1 MSPAA
6 HALDRRLHALRA
18 ARDGVA
24 TALVALEADETFKL
38 LAARGGLSGATAARV
53 RPALARL
60 AELRPGMAALD
71 ELLAWASGLRSSSA
85 MDDGRATELVSML
98 NSPSLLLPA
107 PEAGLRAT
115 RQMAPQDLLD
125 GLEQAVEP
133 MRALVTEIDALWKEL
148 PLRLE
153 RTAGEA
159 ERLALE
165 LPAFRSVVTARST
178 VAELPTRVVNDPI
191 GAADDLTR
199 VQAALAE
206 AQSARGDVARLD
218 RVLKAAAGT
227 LAEIEAQIDEGR
239 RALDRSLAET
249 HEPWGLLDPL
259 DAELL
264 GGERG
269 LRPWLGRLQR
279 LVGEGRCQLA
289 ETGLASWQALADQT
303 LDAARQVAAANVRP
317 IARREEL
324 QRLLGAA
331 RVKARASGRAEDP
344 RVAQLADQAQRA
356 LLVPCD
362 IDAAENRVDA
372 YIDALRRRPRAVG
385 PGHVATSL
393 RELSA

>member
-18 ARDGVA
+18 ARDEVA
-24 TALVALEADETFKL
+24 TALVALEADETYKL
-38 LAARGGLSGATAARV
+38 LAARGGLSGTTAARV
-53 RPALARL
+53 RPALAGL
-60 AELRPGMAALD
+60 AELRPGLAALD
-71 ELLAWASGLRSSSA
+71 ELLAWASGLRSTSA
-85 MDDGRATELVSML
+85 MDDSRATELVSML
-98 NSPSLLLPA
+98 NSPSLVLPA
-107 PEAGLRAT
+107 PQAGLRAT
-115 RQMAPQDLLD
+115 RNMAPQDLLD
-125 GLEQAVEP
+125 GLAQALEP
-133 MRALVTEIDALWKEL
+133 LRAVVTEVDALWKEL

-153 RTAGEA
+153 RTAADA

-165 LPAFRSVVTARST
+165 MPAFRSVAAAHTA

-191 GAADDLTR
+191 GAAADISR
-199 VQAALAE
+199 IQAELAE
-206 AQSARGDVARLD
+206 AQRSRTEVARLG
-218 RVLKAAAGT
+218 RELEGASGR
-227 LAEIEAQIDEGR
+227 LAEIETLVDEGR

-259 DAELL
+259 DAGVLT
-264 GGERG
+264 GERG

-279 LVGEGRCQLA
+279 LVAEGRVQLA
-289 ETGLASWQALADQT
+289 EKGLASWQALAAQT
-303 LDAARQVAAANVRP
+303 LEAARQVATANVRP

-344 RVAQLADQAQRA
+344 RVAQLADAAQRA

-362 IDAAENRVDA
+362 IEAAESRVDA

-385 PGHVATSL
+385 PSSLATSV